1 MYISVHFIQFYTIL
15 MYICY
20 IFHLSDWTS
29 TVRLLLVRIQFL
41 VVPGHRTTVN
51 VEPWSGRRFE
61 SDADLILSY
70 IFFINVYP
78 TNLLNILC
86 CDSIYFRI
94 YLLLQEFH
102 LSARHYML
110 WSLSVLTGAL
120 TLHVVVLVCVNWSYN
135 ITCCGPCLC

>member
-1 MYISVHFIQFYTIL
+1 

-78 TNLLNILC
+78 TNL
-86 CDSIYFRI
+86 
-94 YLLLQEFH
+94 
-102 LSARHYML
+102 
-110 WSLSVLTGAL
+110 
-120 TLHVVVLVCVNWSYN
+120 
-135 ITCCGPCLC
+135 